1 MTTESY
7 SPIDILKQY
16 YGNSTKLG
24 AQVPFNF
31 GFVHINKHKIVLDI
45 DSKINMWLS
54 NIPENNVAN
63 WVVSVLQLYY
73 TKIYYNIFSLFYFL

>member
-1 MTTESY
+1 MTTEAY

-31 GFVHINKHKIVLDI
+31 EFVHIDKNNIVSDI
-45 DSKINMWLS
+45 DSKINIWLS
-54 NIPENNVAN
+54 NMPENTVAN
-63 WVVSVLQLYY
+63 WVVSTL
-73 TKIYYNIFSLFYFL
+73 

>member
-1 MTTESY
+1 MTTAY

-31 GFVHINKHKIVLDI
+31 GLVNVDKNKIVSDI
-45 DSKINMWLS
+45 DSKINNWL
-54 NIPENNVAN
+54 NNMPENSVAN
-63 WVVSVLQLYY
+63 WVVSV
-73 TKIYYNIFSLFYFL
+73 